1 MLKAGL
7 IGAGVGFVLALG
19 AALITPFCN
28 PCVAVLLGLGVGVLA
43 AVWERPATSG
53 AGAGQG
59 AKAGAIAA
67 AGGLLGQMV
76 GAVISVLIM
85 VDPENLAELQRQA
98 AELYRQLN
106 IEVPLDAQTYWIY
119 NIGGNCLCSAFNVAL
134 GAGLGALGGLLW
146 YQIKGKN
153 QPPASPYGGT
163 L

>member
-7 IGAGVGFVLALG
+7 IGAGVGFVLALV
-19 AALITPFCN
+19 AALVTPFCN

-43 AVWERPATSG
+43 AVWERPVTSG

-67 AGGLLGQMV
+67 AGGLLGQMI
-76 GAVISVLIM
+76 GAVANGLM
-85 VDPENLAELQRQA
+85 VGPEGA
-98 AELYRQLN
+98 AQLYRQLN
-106 IEVPLDAQTYWIY
+106 IQVPLDAQTYWIY

-146 YQIKGKN
+146 YQVKGKN

>member
-7 IGAGVGFVLALG
+7 IGAGVGFVLALI
-19 AALITPFCN
+19 AALVTPFCN
-28 PCVAVLLGLGVGVLA
+28 PCVALLLGLGVGVLA
-43 AVWERPATSG
+43 AVWERPVTTG
-53 AGAGQG
+53 ASAGEG

-76 GAVISVLIM
+76 GAVANGLM
-85 VDPENLAELQRQA
+85 VGPEKA
-98 AELYRQLN
+98 AEMFRQLN
-106 IEVPLDAQTYWIY
+106 IDVPAITQQTYWIY
-119 NIGGNCLCSAFNVAL
+119 SIGGNCLCGAFNVAL

-146 YQIKGKN
+146 YQVKGKN

>member
-7 IGAGVGFVLALG
+7 IGAGVGFVLALI
-19 AALITPFCN
+19 AVLVTPFCN
-28 PCVAVLLGLGVGVLA
+28 PCVALLLGLGVGVLA
-43 AVWERPATSG
+43 AVWERPVTSG

-67 AGGLLGQMV
+67 AGGLLGQMI
-76 GAVISVLIM
+76 GAVANGLV
-85 VDPENLAELQRQA
+85 VGPERVAEV
-98 AELYRQLN
+98 YRQLN
-106 IEVPLDAQTYWIY
+106 IQVPAMTQQTYWVY
-119 NIGGNCLCSAFNVAL
+119 NVGGNCLCGAFNVAL

-153 QPPASPYGGT
+153 QPPASPYAGT

>member
-7 IGAGVGFVLALG
+7 IGAGVGFVLALV
-19 AALITPFCN
+19 AALVTPFCN

-67 AGGLLGQMV
+67 VGGLLGQMI
-76 GAVISVLIM
+76 GAVANGLM
-85 VDPENLAELQRQA
+85 VGPEGA
-98 AELYRQLN
+98 AQLYRQLN
-106 IEVPLDAQTYWIY
+106 IQVPLDAQTYWIY

-153 QPPASPYGGT
+153 QPPATPYGGT

>member
-7 IGAGVGFVLALG
+7 IGAGVGFVLALV
-19 AALITPFCN
+19 AALVTPFCN
-28 PCVAVLLGLGVGVLA
+28 PCVALLLGLGVGVLA
-43 AVWERPATSG
+43 AVWERPVTTGGS
-53 AGAGQG
+53 AGEG

-76 GAVISVLIM
+76 GAVANGLM
-85 VDPENLAELQRQA
+85 VGPEKA
-98 AELYRQLN
+98 AEMFRQLN
-106 IEVPLDAQTYWIY
+106 IDVPAFTQQTYWIY
-119 NIGGNCLCSAFNVAL
+119 NIGGNCLCGAFNVAL

-146 YQIKGKN
+146 YQIKGKT